1 MTSPLPIL
9 PTTVIGSYS
18 MPEWLERAKNEYL
31 SRRLSRRDLD
41 EMHDAVRKAAI
52 KDQEI
57 AGIDIVSDGEAQR
70 DNMIDYFTER
80 MPGVQVDLGSKR
92 FYYDFYDSVV
102 RSKLATGHARA
113 RRKKRDSSDVSP
125 STSRRFRSPGPHTLV
140 KRIQNKFY
148 PTGRGVR
155 ARSRTRAEPGAEGAG
170 ARRRHRP
177 ADRRAVLFGVPR
189 RSAVGAQG
197 DQRDGRRRQ
206 RARHAAHLLRQ
217 SLRQAVVR
225 GQLPVSVPG
234 DSRREGAR
242 GLDGVRAPRRG
253 GSRSCSRSSTCR
265 SRSASAS
272 STSRP
277 TRSNRRRF
285 VADRIRRAL
294 EVIPAERL
302 VITPDCGLR
311 APASRCRV
319 QQAECDGRRHADGA
333 KGTR

>member
-1 MTSPLPIL
+1 MTPPLPIL

-52 KDQEI
+52 KDQET

-102 RSKLATGHARA
+102 RSKLATGTLGLAEEARFLG
-113 RRKKRDSSDVSP
+113 RFSDH
-125 STSRRFRSPGPHTLV
+125 RSKISISGPHTLV

-148 PTGRGVR
+148 DSEEAFALDLGRVLNLELKELVR
-155 ARSRTRAEPGAEGAG
+155 AGAAELQIDEPYYSGFPEDLPWAIKAINAMVDGVNANITLHVCYGNRYGKPSFEGSYRYLFPAILDARIQTVSMEF
-170 ARRRHRP
+170 ARRGEDDLQLFKEFNVPFKVGIGVIDVKTSEVESP
-177 ADRRAVLFGVPR
+177 A
-189 RSAVGAQG
+189 
-197 DQRDGRRRQ
+197 
-206 RARHAAHLLRQ
+206 
-217 SLRQAVVR
+217 
-225 GQLPVSVPG
+225 
-234 DSRREGAR
+234 
-242 GLDGVRAPRRG
+242 
-253 GSRSCSRSSTCR
+253 
-265 SRSASAS
+265 
-272 STSRP
+272 
-277 TRSNRRRF
+277 F

-302 VITPDCGLR
+302 VITPDCGLVR
-311 APASRCRV
+311 LHREVAFGKLNAMV
-319 QQAECDGRRHADGA
+319 E
-333 KGTR
+333 GTRAVRKELGK